1 MRILLLIV
9 QFPPDVNSTGLLMAK
24 LCAGLRNQGHTIS
37 VLTTFPHYE
46 KFRVWDEYRGK
57 LAERDTYDGMDVL
70 RLYVYASGNK
80 QRMTQ
85 RLLSYLSFAAMATL
99 AGVLSRRQYD
109 VILCTNGSFFSGIAA
124 TVIGF
129 FKGIPFVYN
138 VQDLYPET
146 PVMAGQLRSR
156 HAIAALGKIEQFMY
170 RRAAHVAVIT
180 RSFRDNIISKK
191 IDADKISIIPNF
203 VDTGFIKPLP
213 KVNPFSEQHG
223 LADKFVVA
231 HAGNVGYVY
240 DLEALLEAAAL
251 VRHEPDI
258 RFLIVG
264 DGVMRQQLEDK
275 ARRLGLSNVQ
285 FLPFQPHES
294 LPWLRA
300 TCDVQV
306 ALYRRGSARYSMP
319 SKVYEIMASG
329 RPILAS
335 ADVNSDV
342 WRLVEDTGCGICVE
356 PHDPEKLAAS
366 ILRLYRDRSLGD
378 AMGERGRQ
386 QAEQHYSW
394 EVVVGLYDDLLQH
407 VAARSR
413 ARAAGPRLKPSLSAR
428 RLKGGSS

>member
-1 MRILLLIV
+1 MRILLLII
-9 QFPPDVNSTGLLMAK
+9 QFPPDVNSTGLLMSK
-24 LCAGLRNQGHTIS
+24 LCAGLRGQGHQVS
-37 VLTTFPHYE
+37 VITTFPHYE

-57 LAERDTYDGMDVL
+57 LFERGTYEGMDVT

-80 QRMTQ
+80 QNMIE
-85 RLLSYLSFAAMATL
+85 RLLSYLSFAALATFF
-99 AGVLSRRQYD
+99 GIFSRKKYD
-109 VILCTNGSFFSGIAA
+109 VILCTNGSFFTGIAA
-124 TVIGF
+124 HMIATA
-129 FKGIPFVYN
+129 KGIPFVYN

-156 HAIAALGKIEQFMY
+156 FAISLLEKIERFMY
-170 RRAAHVAVIT
+170 RKAAHISVIT
-180 RSFRDNIISKK
+180 RSFRDNITAKGISPG
-191 IDADKISIIPNF
+191 KISIVPNF
-203 VDTGFIKPLP
+203 VDTTFIKPLP
-213 KVNPFSEQHG
+213 KVNPFSRQHG

-240 DLEALLEAAAL
+240 DLEGLLDAAAL
-251 VRHEPDI
+251 VKHQPDI

-264 DGVMRQQLEDK
+264 DGVMRPKLEEQ
-275 ARRLGLSNVQ
+275 ARKLGLSNVT

-306 ALYRRGSARYSMP
+306 ALYRQGSSRYSMP

-329 RPILAS
+329 RPLLAS

-342 WRLVEDTGCGICVE
+342 WRLIEDTGCGICVE

-366 ILRLYRDRSLGD
+366 ILRLYGDRSLRD

-386 QAEQHYSW
+386 QAEQHYSRD
-394 EVVVGLYDDLLQH
+394 VVVGLYGDLLQR
-407 VAARSR
+407 VAAAEAPAQV
-413 ARAAGPRLKPSLSAR
+413 ARGQTSLPAR
-428 RLKGGSS
+428 QGGSS